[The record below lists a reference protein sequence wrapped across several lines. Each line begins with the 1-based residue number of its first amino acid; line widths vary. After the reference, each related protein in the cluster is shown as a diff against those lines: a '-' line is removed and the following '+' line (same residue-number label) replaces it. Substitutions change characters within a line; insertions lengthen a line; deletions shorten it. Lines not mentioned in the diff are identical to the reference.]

1 MLQAND
7 VSVEINN
14 KTILENVKFEV
25 PAGKITALIGPNGSG
40 KSTLMRAISS
50 EISYQGKILI
60 NEQDINS
67 MKAWELAAIRAVLPQ
82 NSSVAFPFT
91 VAEVIH
97 IGLRNGTNSSTGHLI
112 NEALECVGLLSLAE
126 RQYSQ
131 LSGGEQQRVQLARVL
146 AQVWSPVINGS
157 AKWIFLDEPVSSL
170 DISFQL
176 EVMNLIQNYANKG
189 GGVFTIMHDLNLTA
203 MYADYVGVLHNGKLL
218 CFGTPSEVIN
228 DKILSEAYSC
238 RIKVNITPQNDKI
251 FILGSSFEILSE

>member
-146 AQVWSPVINGS
+146 AQVWSPVLMVLQNGS
-157 AKWIFLDEPVSSL
+157 S
-170 DISFQL
+170 
-176 EVMNLIQNYANKG
+176 
-189 GGVFTIMHDLNLTA
+189 
-203 MYADYVGVLHNGKLL
+203 
-218 CFGTPSEVIN
+218 
-228 DKILSEAYSC
+228 
-238 RIKVNITPQNDKI
+238 
-251 FILGSSFEILSE
+251 

>member
-1 MLQAND
+1 MLKAND
-7 VSVEINN
+7 VSVEVNN
-14 KTILENVKFEV
+14 KTILENIKFEV

-50 EISYQGKILI
+50 EISYQGEILI

-67 MKAWELAAIRAVLPQ
+67 MKAWELAAIRAVLTQ
-82 NSSVAFPFT
+82 RSSVAFPFT

-97 IGLRNGTNSSTGHLI
+97 IGLRNGTNSSTLDLI
-112 NEALECVGLLSLAE
+112 NEALGCVGLLSLAE

-146 AQVWSPVINGS
+146 AQVWTPVINGS
-157 AKWIFLDEPVSSL
+157 PNWIFLDEPVSSL
-170 DISFQL
+170 DISHQL
-176 EVMNLIQNYANKG
+176 EVMNLMQKYANEG

-203 MYADYVGVLHNGKLL
+203 MYADYVGLLHNGKLL
-218 CFGTPSEVIN
+218 CFGNPSEVMN
-228 DKILSEAYSC
+228 DKILSEAYNC

-251 FILGSSFEILSE
+251 FILPQSTKI

>member
-1 MLQAND
+1 MQVPRNLALGYRVPFQVVVNFNGVLVKTRLPSYHPAPRRTTK
-7 VSVEINN
+7 NN
-14 KTILENVKFEV
+14 YE
-25 PAGKITALIGPNGSG
+25 
-40 KSTLMRAISS
+40 
-50 EISYQGKILI
+50 
-60 NEQDINS
+60 
-67 MKAWELAAIRAVLPQ
+67 
-82 NSSVAFPFT
+82 PF
-91 VAEVIH
+91 
-97 IGLRNGTNSSTGHLI
+97 GY
-112 NEALECVGLLSLAE
+112 ALE
-126 RQYSQ
+126 

-176 EVMNLIQNYANKG
+176 EVMNLMQNYANKG

-251 FILGSSFEILSE
+251 FILPQATKI